1 MAYLSVVVP
10 NQLNNGTSL
19 PTVKVLAQG
28 LKVPIYAA
36 DGTYTS
42 DQFSSNPA
50 WILLDVLRRSG
61 WAASEIDIASFA
73 AAAAYCDEPIDSTDL
88 NGNPI
93 TLPRFQ
99 CNLVL
104 QNRRSGGDVVRGVR
118 NAARLYLTY
127 GPGGVLQL
135 QVENTAALQ
144 QPAKPDCSNSTQ
156 PLNGG
161 WPSYEF
167 GDGSN
172 GFSGI
177 LRLPNGEPSVTVTSR
192 SIADTPNRLSVEFQD
207 ALNGYQQDSYELVDP
222 DDVALAGQ
230 EVSVTLQAM
239 GLPNYDQA
247 ARILKFNLDKSVRGN
262 TYIAFETS
270 VKAFGIRPGDLI
282 TLTYLK
288 EGLNR
293 QPLRV
298 LKISP
303 ATNYRTSTIKAQIHD
318 DAWYA
323 DTNGQVTS
331 PGGVTHGNAGVG
343 VPRPLIGAV
352 LDENGD
358 VQFGVVEST
367 AASSDGT
374 VETLVSVSFV
384 PPAGAGVSAGA
395 GPGYR
400 W

>member
-1 MAYLSVVVP
+1 MVYGTAWWEPLVVFARNDGNLTRMEALLGIGEIEGVLTVLVSGVEIPLGVSGANMTGTGWYNIQTLGTRDGAFDYNFLDGSGNPAGDPYGSMAYLSVVVP

-36 DGTYTS
+36 DGTYLN

-61 WAASEIDIASFA
+61 WAASEIDITSFA
-73 AAAAYCDEPIDSTDL
+73 AAAAYCDESINSTDL

-177 LRLPNGEPSVTVTSR
+177 LRRPNGEPSVTVTVAQHRGYAEPPFGGVSGR
-192 SIADTPNRLSVEFQD
+192 AQRL
-207 ALNGYQQDSYELVDP
+207 P
-222 DDVALAGQ
+222 AGQ
-230 EVSVTLQAM
+230 L
-239 GLPNYDQA
+239 
-247 ARILKFNLDKSVRGN
+247 
-262 TYIAFETS
+262 
-270 VKAFGIRPGDLI
+270 
-282 TLTYLK
+282 
-288 EGLNR
+288 
-293 QPLRV
+293 
-298 LKISP
+298 
-303 ATNYRTSTIKAQIHD
+303 
-318 DAWYA
+318 
-323 DTNGQVTS
+323 
-331 PGGVTHGNAGVG
+331 
-343 VPRPLIGAV
+343 
-352 LDENGD
+352 
-358 VQFGVVEST
+358 
-367 AASSDGT
+367 
-374 VETLVSVSFV
+374 
-384 PPAGAGVSAGA
+384 
-395 GPGYR
+395 
-400 W
+400 